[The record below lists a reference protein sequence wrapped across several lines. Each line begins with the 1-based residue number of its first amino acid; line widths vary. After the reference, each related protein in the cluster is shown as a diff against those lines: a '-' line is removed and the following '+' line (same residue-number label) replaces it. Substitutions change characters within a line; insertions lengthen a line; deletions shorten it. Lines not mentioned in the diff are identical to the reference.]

1 MPHADAAAA
10 DPLAHG
16 QLQEEERDPNDD
28 QQHQVG
34 HQVGTWGGGRDV
46 GGRLEHGSQVREGWQ
61 PGPTVSATSPII
73 LKLSQ
78 VLGSSRNALAYTCN
92 LPHTGCPDLLLPL
105 GSTDPKH

>member
-10 DPLAHG
+10 DPLAHS

-46 GGRLEHGSQVREGWQ
+46 GGCLEHSSRVREGWQ
-61 PGPTVSATSPII
+61 PGAIALATSPII
-73 LKLSQ
+73 LKPSPVP
-78 VLGSSRNALAYTCN
+78 VLLQERSGSHVRPTTRWPPRPPSSPW
-92 LPHTGCPDLLLPL
+92 LP
-105 GSTDPKH
+105 